1 MIELSKHIEILLLS
15 NDCVIVPDF
24 GGFMAHHVE
33 AKYDKEEGIFL
44 PPQRVIG
51 FNPKLKM
58 NDSLLVQSY
67 IEAYDLRYPEAL
79 EKIEDEVNEIRQ
91 HLENE
96 GKYEF
101 TNIGTLSL
109 NEEGNYIFEPNNA
122 GLLTPDFYGLCAFSM
137 SEISAVQT
145 VAMPV
150 VNEDTKAE
158 ETQEHVTATTDD
170 SETVEE
176 NSDDNGFVRIKL
188 TTIRNTIAAAAAV
201 IIALIMI
208 VSPISENGNNKSLL
222 SRIDTGMLAKLMPKD
237 MTATVSHNVQAADS
251 RKQQVETLQK
261 SSTQPESTDSR
272 IKNNNA
278 EETKISAT
286 QENVSSVTPGESYY
300 TIVLAS
306 RIPAD
311 GASKYVRQLRKKGY
325 MDADILKEK
334 GRHIKVTYGQYSSRS
349 AAQHELNKLNDN
361 NDDFSDCWIMQV
373 QPD

>member
-158 ETQEHVTATTDD
+158 ETQEHVTETT
-170 SETVEE
+170 
-176 NSDDNGFVRIKL
+176 NSSRSRRYNSSYYDCF
-188 TTIRNTIAAAAAV
+188 A
-201 IIALIMI
+201 
-208 VSPISENGNNKSLL
+208 NK
-222 SRIDTGMLAKLMPKD
+222 RK
-237 MTATVSHNVQAADS
+237 
-251 RKQQVETLQK
+251 RKQQEPSEPYRHRHVSQAHAERHDSNGQPQR
-261 SSTQPESTDSR
+261 SS
-272 IKNNNA
+272 
-278 EETKISAT
+278 
-286 QENVSSVTPGESYY
+286 
-300 TIVLAS
+300 
-306 RIPAD
+306 
-311 GASKYVRQLRKKGY
+311 
-325 MDADILKEK
+325 
-334 GRHIKVTYGQYSSRS
+334 
-349 AAQHELNKLNDN
+349 
-361 NDDFSDCWIMQV
+361 C
-373 QPD
+373 